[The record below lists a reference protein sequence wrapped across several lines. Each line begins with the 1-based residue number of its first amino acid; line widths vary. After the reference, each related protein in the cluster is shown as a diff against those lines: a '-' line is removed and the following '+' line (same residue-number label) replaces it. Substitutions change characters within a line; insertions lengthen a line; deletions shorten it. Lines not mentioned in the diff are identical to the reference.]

1 MYFFIYSEIFVNCYL
16 IWNYLYEWYV
26 CCRDDIL
33 YNWIILMGYEIV
45 YKLIE
50 FKCFGGNYMY
60 LNIYKLLN

>member
-1 MYFFIYSEIFVNCYL
+1 
-16 IWNYLYEWYV
+16 
-26 CCRDDIL
+26 
-33 YNWIILMGYEIV
+33 MGYEKV